1 MFLYFNLKPI
11 IQKVDI
17 IKLSMETILAI
28 ILALGAMFG
37 MLTMLTIE
45 NRRELILSALIS
57 FLIAFV
63 LVRYLNLLELVVSW
77 F

>member
-1 MFLYFNLKPI
+1 
-11 IQKVDI
+11 
-17 IKLSMETILAI
+17 METILAI

-45 NRRELILSALIS
+45 TRRELILSALIS

>member
-1 MFLYFNLKPI
+1 
-11 IQKVDI
+11 
-17 IKLSMETILAI
+17 METILAI